1 MTAADQA
8 FLASLPDMAFGFLLV
23 LCRVS
28 AAVMVLPGF
37 GETEVPVVLRIG
49 LAVGVAVLIYPAV
62 APILPRAAE
71 PGLRDFALIAT
82 ELASGLLL
90 GWLARLMALSLPIA
104 GQIISTLI
112 GLSSVLQPDPALG
125 SQTTGVSRVLA
136 LAVPVL
142 VLSSGLY
149 ALPLGALAGSY
160 RLMPPGTLFSLG
172 DAAKSVALA
181 TQGCFDLAM
190 RLAAPLILADMVWQ
204 VLLGLLARLVPS
216 LHVYNLSLPG
226 QVLGGLLL
234 LALLIAPMLAVWMQA
249 MQASFSSLP
258 GL

>member
-1 MTAADQA
+1 MTPADQA
-8 FLASLPDMAFGFLLV
+8 LLTHLPDLAFGFMLV

-37 GETEVPVVLRIG
+37 GETEVPVVLRVG
-49 LAVGVAVLIYPAV
+49 LAVGIAVLIYPAV
-62 APILPRAAE
+62 SSLMPATDG
-71 PGLRDFALIAT
+71 PGLHAFALVGA
-82 ELASGLLL
+82 ELGCGLLL

-104 GQIISTLI
+104 GQIISTMI

-136 LAVPVL
+136 LAAPVL

-149 ALPLGALAGSY
+149 ALPIGALAGSY
-160 RLMPPGTLFSLG
+160 RLFPPGTLFSAA
-172 DAAKSVALA
+172 DAAQSVAVATEECFALA
-181 TQGCFDLAM
+181 L
-190 RLAAPLILADMVWQ
+190 RLAAPLVLADVIWQ
-204 VLLGLLARLVPS
+204 AMLGLLARLVPS
-216 LHVYNLSLPG
+216 LQVYSLSLPG

-234 LALLIAPMLAVWMQA
+234 LALLIGPILSAWMQA
-249 MQASFSSLP
+249 MQSSFPTLP

>member
-1 MTAADQA
+1 VTSGVQA
-8 FLASLPDMAFGFLLV
+8 LLTGLPDLAFGFMLV

-37 GETEVPVVLRIG
+37 GESEVPIVLRIG
-49 LAVGVAVLIYPAV
+49 LAVGVTLLIFPAVESIMPSSGGAVLHDLAI
-62 APILPRAAE
+62 I
-71 PGLRDFALIAT
+71 GS
-82 ELASGLLL
+82 ELGCGLLL

-112 GLSSVLQPDPALG
+112 GLSSVLQPDPELG

-142 VLSSGLY
+142 ILSSGLY
-149 ALPLGALAGSY
+149 ALPIGALAGSY
-160 RLMPPGTLFSLG
+160 RLVPPGTLLSVG
-172 DAAKSVALA
+172 DAAQSIAIA
-181 TQGCFDLAM
+181 TEGCFSLAL
-190 RLAAPLILADMVWQ
+190 RLAAPLILAGFVWQ
-204 VLLGLLARLVPS
+204 VLLGLLAKLVPS
-216 LHVYNLSLPG
+216 LQVYSLSLPG

-234 LALLIAPMLAVWMQA
+234 LALLIGPMLGVWMQSVRTGFA
-249 MQASFSSLP
+249 SLP

>member
-1 MTAADQA
+1 MTSADQA
-8 FLASLPDMAFGFLLV
+8 LLASLPGLAFGFMLV

-49 LAVGVAVLIYPAV
+49 LAVGITVLIYPAI
-62 APILPRAAE
+62 APILPAAGE
-71 PGLRDFALIAT
+71 PGLRDFALIAA
-82 ELASGLLL
+82 ELACGLLL

-136 LAVPVL
+136 LAAPVL

-160 RLMPPGTLFSLG
+160 RLIPPGVLFSVG
-172 DAAKSVALA
+172 DAAKSVAQATENCFALA
-181 TQGCFDLAM
+181 IQ
-190 RLAAPLILADMVWQ
+190 LAAPLILADVVWQ

-216 LHVYNLSLPG
+216 LHVYSLSLPG

-234 LALLIAPMLAVWMQA
+234 LAVLIAPMLAVWMQA
-249 MQASFSSLP
+249 MQSSFSSLP